1 MTMRNGWWGT
11 GARAAAAVLLLAGI
25 FATPVR
31 AATLEED
38 AMNAAREWVK
48 AVTAY
53 DVDTQMNLLPKRL
66 YASPESRER
75 AKQMRLH
82 DKEMAKIN
90 REKIHS
96 FEIQAPS
103 ATSKIGKM
111 TLVIIP
117 YRSVVENEKTGKI
130 ERSSSLLAIAEE
142 GNPDW
147 AVMDGSGQ
155 SFKSLKFVLPG
166 YSGHPRI
173 PPSLSKVVKD

>member
-1 MTMRNGWWGT
+1 MRNGWWVMGT
-11 GARAAAAVLLLAGI
+11 GARVAAAVLLAAAI
-25 FATPVR
+25 VAAPVQAATP
-31 AATLEED
+31 AED
-38 AMNAAREWVK
+38 AVNAAREWVK
-48 AVTAY
+48 AITAY
-53 DVDTQMNLLPKRL
+53 DVETQMSLLPKRL
-66 YASPESRER
+66 YASPEARER

-103 ATSKIGKM
+103 ATAKIGKM

-117 YRSVVENEKTGKI
+117 YRAVVENEKTGKI

-142 GNPDW
+142 GSSDW

-155 SFKSLKFVLPG
+155 NVKSLKFVLPG
-166 YSGHPRI
+166 YNGQPRI
-173 PPSLSKVVKD
+173 PPSLSKVAKD

>member
-1 MTMRNGWWGT
+1 MGT
-11 GARAAAAVLLLAGI
+11 GARAAAAVLAAGI
-25 FATPVR
+25 VAVPVQ
-31 AATLEED
+31 AATAEEG
-38 AMNAAREWVK
+38 AVIAAREWVK

-66 YASPESRER
+66 YASPEARER

-96 FEIQAPS
+96 FEIEAPS
-103 ATSKIGKM
+103 ATAKVGKM

-117 YRSVVENEKTGKI
+117 YKAIVESEKAGKL

-142 GNPDW
+142 GSSDW

-155 SFKSLKFVLPG
+155 NFKSLKFVLPG